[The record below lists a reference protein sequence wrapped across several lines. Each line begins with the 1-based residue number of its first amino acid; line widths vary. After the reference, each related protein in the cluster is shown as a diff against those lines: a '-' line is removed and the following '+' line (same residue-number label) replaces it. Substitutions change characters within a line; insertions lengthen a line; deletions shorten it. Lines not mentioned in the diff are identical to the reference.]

1 MELIDKN
8 LVSYLIENQK
18 KSQEQA
24 TSVLKERCPSVLGL
38 SSQSVWRFSSERSI
52 SSRVSTENVT
62 EMVIEAS
69 SKIMSAF

>member
-1 MELIDKN
+1 MELIDKD
-8 LVSYLIENQK
+8 LISYLIENQK

-24 TSVLKERCPSVLGL
+24 TSVLKERCPSVLCL
-38 SSQSVWRFSSERSI
+38 SSQSVRRFSSKRSI

-69 SKIMSAF
+69 SKIMFSF